1 MKDDPSQ
8 SALTEPKYHQCMNK
22 DNAPYKFL
30 VVNDNA
36 EDFLAILKMIRKRFD
51 FPTIV
56 HVPDIEHAS
65 HELAHSIFDIILL
78 DISARAA
85 EGREHILEVAKI
97 ADISKVIVISARKHK
112 HVECNILALGVADY
126 MIRES
131 MGSRLFYKTIVH
143 AVQRNKLLLSLRET
157 QKQYDEL
164 FHLSPLPMWIY
175 NVETLRFRGVNKAAI
190 RHYGYT
196 RKEFEKMTLRDIR
209 PPEDVR
215 LLEKAIEFVK
225 SHDMLFSRGTY
236 RHQKKNGEI
245 IVVEIV
251 SNIIYFDNVKY
262 ELVLANDITE
272 QLRYINAIEEK
283 NKTLKDI
290 AFTQSHIVRAPLANM
305 MGLLH
310 HVKDMDF
317 TSDDGVKF
325 LQHILTC
332 SQQLDESIKEIVGKA
347 SR

>member
-1 MKDDPSQ
+1 
-8 SALTEPKYHQCMNK
+8 MNK
-22 DNAPYKFL
+22 DSAPYKFL
-30 VVNDNA
+30 VVQDNA

-56 HVPDIEHAS
+56 HVPDIEHAR

-78 DISARAA
+78 EISAKAA
-85 EGREHILEVAKI
+85 EGTELILEVAKM
-97 ADISKVIVISARKHK
+97 ADISKVMVISASKHK
-112 HVECNILALGVADY
+112 HRERDILALGVADY
-126 MIRES
+126 LLKES
-131 MGSRLFYKTIVH
+131 MGSRLFYKSIVH
-143 AVQRNKLLLSLRET
+143 AVQRNKILLSLKET

-175 NVETLRFRGVNKAAI
+175 NVETLRFRAVNKAAI

-236 RHQKKNGEI
+236 RHQKKNGDI

-272 QLRYINAIEEK
+272 QIRYIKDIEDK
-283 NKTLKDI
+283 NRTLQDI
-290 AFTQSHIVRAPLANM
+290 AFMQSHIVRAPLTNM
-305 MGLLH
+305 MGILHLIKELDLKSEEGEQLLEH
-310 HVKDMDF
+310 FM
-317 TSDDGVKF
+317 
-325 LQHILTC
+325 TC
-332 SQQLDESIKEIVGKA
+332 GKQLDRSIHEIVE
-347 SR
+347 RTNR